1 MHQTATPGRTGSTAT
16 HRRAAGIV
24 LLTLAV
30 ILCVDHYR
38 TLLAPP
44 ILDDLLLY
52 AVVPLLVILLLLRRN
67 PRDYGLRAG
76 HWRAGLAWTAGGIA
90 AMAAVGWLFM
100 QLPGF
105 RLYYAGYFAHRN
117 PGGDP
122 GLGIALSG
130 LQMAGWEFL
139 FRGFLL
145 FALAEAFGADA
156 IWVQMVPF
164 ALAHFGKPEWETYA
178 SIPGGLL
185 AGWIAYR
192 VDAFWP
198 AWLIHWAL
206 AVMMQLVMGG
216 L

>member
-1 MHQTATPGRTGSTAT
+1 MHQTATPTP
-16 HRRAAGIV
+16 RRAAGIV
-24 LLTLAV
+24 LLTTAA

-38 TLLAPP
+38 TLVAPP

-52 AVVPLLVILLLLRRN
+52 AVVPLLVIVGLLRRN
-67 PRDYGLRAG
+67 PLDYGLRAG
-76 HWRAGLAWTAGGIA
+76 RWREGLAWTAGGVA
-90 AMAAVGWLFM
+90 LMAAVGWLFM
-100 QLPGF
+100 QLPAFG
-105 RLYYAGYFAHRN
+105 LYYADYFAFRN
-117 PGGDP
+117 PGGEVWA
-122 GLGIALSG
+122 GIALSG
-130 LQMAGWEFL
+130 VQMAAWEFL

-156 IWVQMVPF
+156 IGLQMLPF

-192 VDAFWP
+192 VGAFWP

-206 AVMMQLVMGG
+206 AITMQVLMGG